1 MISWDLT
8 LEGTQGREELMQK
21 IEDVKM
27 KGDLETVRQQV
38 PVGVDVFNFL
48 VA

>member
-27 KGDLETVRQQV
+27 MGDLETASASRS
-38 PVGVDVFNFL
+38 GCF
-48 VA
+48 